1 MKYTDSKNIYY
12 VLASIEGMVDSYAIK
27 QVDSND
33 DLKIGSKLF
42 EFDIDGTTILY
53 VGLDRREI
61 NSVARI
67 SFSLGEY
74 RTKINKDVYK
84 IKLED
89 ALSRLVYVCDTL
101 VINLPITANMLD
113 TALVAGK
120 KRHDS
125 FHKPT
130 EINDANAKEKVIDA
144 FNEVESKWLAY
155 WKKSYERLL
164 AFNQQNPKPLK
175 KNYFRSGLS
184 AIAFGKFNEAEY
196 VAEYKNYRNKANW
209 LINKLAEESQHLKMD
224 FSASCPNSCGRTISF
239 DINVPT
245 NPDTEYYYFDDDFPF
260 GIYKLI
266 SNIGGSCPEC
276 GSFSITYA
284 DNAKDDKNLTCVFD
298 NRIPE
303 YVFYTLKRKIEYINQ
318 HIEDRLYGT
327 D

>member
-1 MKYTDSKNIYY
+1 MGQPFYRNIYY
-12 VLASIEGMVDSYAIK
+12 VIASIDGMVDSYAIK
-27 QVDSND
+27 EINTND
-33 DLKIGSKLF
+33 DLAVGNKNF
-42 EFDIDGTTILY
+42 QFDIDGTSILY
-53 VGLDRREI
+53 IGLDRRDI

-67 SFSLGEY
+67 SFSLVEY

-89 ALSRLVYVCDTL
+89 ALSRLVYGCDTL
-101 VINLPITANMLD
+101 VVNPPITAKMLD
-113 TALVAGK
+113 TALEAGK

-125 FHKPT
+125 FDKPS

-144 FNEVESKWLAY
+144 FNGVESKLLAY

-175 KNYFRSGLS
+175 KNYFRGGLS

-209 LINKLAEESQHLKMD
+209 LINKIAEESQLLKMD

-245 NPDTEYYYFDDDFPF
+245 NPDTEYYYVDDDFPF

-266 SNIGGSCPEC
+266 NHIEGSCPEC

-284 DNAKDDKNLTCVFD
+284 ENAEDNKNLTCVFN

-318 HIEDRLYGT
+318 HIEDKLYGT